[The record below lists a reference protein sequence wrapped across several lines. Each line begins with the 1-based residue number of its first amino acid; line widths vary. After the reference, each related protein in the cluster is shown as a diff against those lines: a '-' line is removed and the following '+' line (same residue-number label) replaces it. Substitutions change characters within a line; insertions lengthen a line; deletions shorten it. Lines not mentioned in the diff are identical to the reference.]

1 MMADESRFD
10 RIEQKIDKLT
20 DAVTKIVR
28 VEEQLISN
36 NKRVDRLE
44 IRVDKNET
52 DIDNVALLVRE
63 NKSVVKFGEKLFW
76 IVATGLISSAFWLLR

>member
-1 MMADESRFD
+1 MDESRFD
-10 RIEQKIDKLT
+10 RLEQKIDKLT

-44 IRVDKNET
+44 LRMDKTEDDFDSLADMMRSN
-52 DIDNVALLVRE
+52 A
-63 NKSVVKFGEKLFW
+63 SVSKFAERLFW
-76 IVATGLISSAFWLLR
+76 IVVTAAISALFWFMR

>member
-1 MMADESRFD
+1 MDESRFD
-10 RIEQKIDKLT
+10 RLEQKIDKLT

-44 IRVDKNET
+44 LRMDKTED
-52 DIDNVALLVRE
+52 DIDSLADIIRTNQ
-63 NKSVVKFGEKLFW
+63 SVSTFAERLFW
-76 IVATGLISSAFWLLR
+76 IVVTAAVSALFWFMR

>member
-1 MMADESRFD
+1 MDESRFD
-10 RIEQKIDKLT
+10 RLEQKIDKLT

-44 IRVDKNET
+44 VRVDGLEE
-52 DIDNVALLVRE
+52 DVRE
-63 NKSVVKFGEKLFW
+63 TNGVSKFAERLFW
-76 IVATGLISSAFWLLR
+76 ILVTAAVGFTFLLGR

>member
-1 MMADESRFD
+1 MSDDQRFD
-10 RIEQKIDKLT
+10 RLEQKIDKLT

-44 IRVDKNET
+44 VRVDKNEN
-52 DIDNVALLVRE
+52 DIDNVAKIVRD
-63 NKSVVKFGEKLFW
+63 NAGVAKFGERMFW
-76 IVATGLISSAFWLLR
+76 IVATGLISTAFFFLR

>member
-1 MMADESRFD
+1 MDESRFD
-10 RIEQKIDKLT
+10 RLEQKIDKLT

-44 IRVDKNET
+44 IRMDDLE
-52 DIDNVALLVRE
+52 DE
-63 NKSVVKFGEKLFW
+63 VKEPYERIFW
-76 IVATGLISSAFWLLR
+76 IVVTAGVGLLAWLGR

>member
-1 MMADESRFD
+1 MDESRFD
-10 RIEQKIDKLT
+10 RLEQKIDKLT

-44 IRVDKNET
+44 MRMDKTEDDMDAIA
-52 DIDNVALLVRE
+52 DIVRT
-63 NKSVVKFGEKLFW
+63 NLGVGKFAERLFW
-76 IVATGLISSAFWLLR
+76 IIVTAAVSAIFWFFR

>member
-1 MMADESRFD
+1 MSDDQRFD
-10 RIEQKIDKLT
+10 RLEQKIDKLT

-44 IRVDKNET
+44 VRVDKNEN
-52 DIDNVALLVRE
+52 DIDNVAKIVRD
-63 NKSVVKFGEKLFW
+63 NSGITKFGEKLFW
-76 IVATGLISSAFWLLR
+76 IVATAAVSSAFWLMK

>member
-1 MMADESRFD
+1 MDESRFD

-44 IRVDKNET
+44 LRMDKTEVGVNSLADKIRDSEGV
-52 DIDNVALLVRE
+52 
-63 NKSVVKFGEKLFW
+63 SKFAERLFW
-76 IVATGLISSAFWLLR
+76 IVVTASVGFMFWLAR

>member
-1 MMADESRFD
+1 MDESRFD
-10 RIEQKIDKLT
+10 RLEQKIDKLT

-44 IRVDKNET
+44 LRMDKTEDDVD
-52 DIDNVALLVRE
+52 ALADKQRMSEGV
-63 NKSVVKFGEKLFW
+63 SKFAERLFW
-76 IVATGLISSAFWLLR
+76 IVVTASVSALFWFMR

>member
-1 MMADESRFD
+1 MDESRFD
-10 RIEQKIDKLT
+10 RLEQKIDKLT

-44 IRVDKNET
+44 LRMDKTEDDVDDLAEKIRASEGV
-52 DIDNVALLVRE
+52 
-63 NKSVVKFGEKLFW
+63 SKFAERLFW
-76 IVATGLISSAFWLLR
+76 IIVTALVGFMFWLAR

>member
-1 MMADESRFD
+1 MDESRFD
-10 RIEQKIDKLT
+10 RLEQKIDKLT

-44 IRVDKNET
+44 MRMDKTEDDMDAIA
-52 DIDNVALLVRE
+52 DIVRT
-63 NKSVVKFGEKLFW
+63 NQGVGKFAERLFW
-76 IVATGLISSAFWLLR
+76 IIVTAAVSAIFWFFR

>member
-1 MMADESRFD
+1 MDESRFD
-10 RIEQKIDKLT
+10 RLEQKIDKLT

-44 IRVDKNET
+44 IRMDTIEE
-52 DIDNVALLVRE
+52 DVRE
-63 NKSVVKFGEKLFW
+63 TNSVSKFAERLFW
-76 IVATGLISSAFWLLR
+76 IVVTAAVGFTFWLGR

>member
-1 MMADESRFD
+1 MDESRFD
-10 RIEQKIDKLT
+10 RLEQKIDKLT

-44 IRVDKNET
+44 IRMDTIEE
-52 DIDNVALLVRE
+52 DVRE
-63 NKSVVKFGEKLFW
+63 ANGVSKFAERLFW
-76 IVATGLISSAFWLLR
+76 IVVTAGVGFTFWLGR

>member
-1 MMADESRFD
+1 MDESRFD
-10 RIEQKIDKLT
+10 RLEQKIDKLT

-44 IRVDKNET
+44 LRMDKTEDDVDSLADIIRTNQ
-52 DIDNVALLVRE
+52 NV
-63 NKSVVKFGEKLFW
+63 SKFAERLFW
-76 IVATGLISSAFWLLR
+76 IVVTAAVSALFWFMR

>member
-1 MMADESRFD
+1 MDESRFD
-10 RIEQKIDKLT
+10 RLEQKIDKLT

-44 IRVDKNET
+44 LRMDDLEDDVKKPYERIFWVVVT
-52 DIDNVALLVRE
+52 AGVGLL
-63 NKSVVKFGEKLFW
+63 
-76 IVATGLISSAFWLLR
+76 AWLAR